1 MIHDSCAIE
10 GRSERSVIFCGAEV
24 GKGSEVKDS
33 VVMPNA
39 RIGRGVHIER
49 AIIGEG
55 AIIKDG
61 AIVKG
66 TADEIVVVGPN
77 EIVSAKP
84 AVRTQPVRM
93 LKEVYEKSGRL
104 RTGELSS

>member
-1 MIHDSCAIE
+1 
-10 GRSERSVIFCGAEV
+10 
-24 GKGSEVKDS
+24 
-33 VVMPNA
+33 MPNA

-84 AVRTQPVRM
+84 AVRTQPVR

>member
-1 MIHDSCAIE
+1 M
-10 GRSERSVIFCGAEV
+10 